1 MSTAPE
7 IPARE
12 LIPASDLQ
20 NCLVGERVGFRWYHI
35 ENPAGTALDELAR
48 LYDLHELAVE
58 DCRVPGTRAKIDEYG
73 ETLFVVANVVKFDSA
88 QSECSFTE
96 MDFFLR
102 ENLVISVCD
111 GPNPFVDAV
120 RSVFNAEPKLANPGR
135 LFHRLLDAM
144 VDRYLPVL
152 DSIEE
157 RIEHLEEKAIAHT
170 STKLLAD
177 VFSLKR
183 SLIEFRRVTISMRD
197 MLSQILRRSEPWLQ
211 SEALYF
217 RDVYDHLMRA
227 LEFTET
233 YRDILTGVLEVHLT
247 AAANRT
253 NDIVKVMTIFATVTL
268 PILLITG
275 YYGMNF
281 DNLPLLHNPFG
292 VYVATGIMV
301 GLAAVLLYAF
311 KKTGWF

>member
-1 MSTAPE
+1 MSSASVVVLPQSC
-7 IPARE
+7 
-12 LIPASDLQ
+12 LI
-20 NCLVGERVGFRWYHI
+20 GERNGFRWYHVDA
-35 ENPAGTALDELAR
+35 PASSALDELAKH
-48 LYDLHELAVE
+48 YNLHELAIE
-58 DCRVPGTRAKIDEYG
+58 DCRVPGTRAKIDDYG
-73 ETLFVVANVVKFDSA
+73 ETLFVVANVVHFDPSLD
-88 QSECSFTE
+88 ECSFTE

-102 ENLVISVCD
+102 ENLLISVCE
-111 GPNPFVDAV
+111 GPNPIVDQV
-120 RSVFNAEPKLANPGR
+120 RCLFLAEDRLARPGKLV
-135 LFHRLLDAM
+135 HRLLDSM

-152 DSIEE
+152 DIIEE
-157 RIEHLEEKAIAHT
+157 RIELLEEKAIGHT
-170 STKLLAD
+170 SPRLLSE

-197 MLSQILRRSEPWLQ
+197 MFSQLVRRNEPWLQ
-211 SEALYF
+211 SEGLYF
-217 RDVYDHLMRA
+217 RDIYDHLMRA

-253 NDIVKVMTIFATVTL
+253 NDIVKVMTLFATVTL

-281 DNLPLLHNPFG
+281 ENLPFLHSPYG
-292 VYVATGIMV
+292 VWIATGLMA
-301 GLAAVLLYAF
+301 GLAAALLYAF